1 MTAPQVNGAEPATTE
16 PSPERVGNTLGIAYA
31 IVALASSSTA
41 VVIPT
46 IRDEFDLPLASGA
59 WVITA
64 FVVALAAFAPIYGRI
79 ADLVGPRTPI
89 TIGLSLMATGAILS
103 AFAPTPF
110 TLILARAVVGAGAGA
125 MPVLG
130 PVIIAG
136 RLEEAEQ
143 PAALTRMA
151 GLAATAASGLL
162 IGAVIADFLGWR
174 WVLALPV
181 LVVGL
186 IPAVRRLSFTGH
198 GTLVGLDIAGALGVG
213 LVAVGLNLALQLPTN
228 ATTGVV
234 GLLLAASGVGA
245 TIFGGRGGRAPFLPR
260 TVLAR
265 LATWKIAAAA
275 GSIPA
280 VFFSL
285 LIAIPA
291 ILTEEANA
299 TRIEIGVLFVPAAF
313 AGVLVGPL
321 AARLRAR
328 LPIHHVAS
336 LGLATATTALLIAGL
351 LAPQPIALAISF
363 ALVAAAFGF
372 GQAALLT
379 MLTLATPE
387 AERGAAL
394 AVFMVVFFLGGSVGG
409 TLLTVLGTAMSLA
422 PALVVIA
429 VVPAAAALSTLRS

>member
-1 MTAPQVNGAEPATTE
+1 MAVSKNLTSDSATA
-16 PSPERVGNTLGIAYA
+16 PSPERVGTTLGAAYA

-46 IRDEFDLPLASGA
+46 IRDEFDLSLATGA

-89 TIGLSLMATGAILS
+89 TVGLSLMAVGAILS
-103 AFAPTPF
+103 AFAPTVL
-110 TLILARAVVGAGAGA
+110 TLIIARAVVGAGAGA

-136 RLEEAEQ
+136 RLDEADQ

-162 IGAVIADFLGWR
+162 IGAVIADLVGWR

-181 LVVGL
+181 LVLGL
-186 IPAVRRLSFTGH
+186 IPAVRRLSFSRP
-198 GTLVGLDIAGALGVG
+198 GTLAGLDVSGALGVA
-213 LVAVGLNLALQLPTN
+213 LVAIGLNLALQLSANP
-228 ATTGVV
+228 ATGVL
-234 GLLLAASGVGA
+234 GLALAASGVGA
-245 TIFGGRGGRAPFLPR
+245 TILGGRAGRAPFLPR
-260 TVLAR
+260 TVLRRA
-265 LATWKIAAAA
+265 ATWKIAAAA

-285 LIAIPA
+285 LIAIPE
-291 ILTEEANA
+291 ILTEEVGA

-313 AGVLVGPL
+313 AGVLVGPV
-321 AARLRAR
+321 ATRLRER
-328 LPIHHVAS
+328 LPIHHVAA
-336 LGLATATTALLIAGL
+336 LGLATAASALLTAGIF
-351 LAPQPIALAISF
+351 APQPIALAISF

-372 GQAALLT
+372 GQGALLS
-379 MLTLATPE
+379 MLTIATPE

-394 AVFMVVFFLGGSVGG
+394 AVFMVVFFLGGGVGG
-409 TLLTVLGTAMSLA
+409 TLLTVLGTGMSLA
-422 PALVVIA
+422 PALAVIA
-429 VVPAAAALSTLRS
+429 VLPAAAALATLRR

>member
-1 MTAPQVNGAEPATTE
+1 MTASKTIGSDSGSLD
-16 PSPERVGNTLGIAYA
+16 PSPAKVGNTLGVAYA

-46 IRDEFDLPLASGA
+46 IRDEFDLSLATGA

-79 ADLVGPRTPI
+79 ADIVGPRTPI
-89 TIGLSLMATGAILS
+89 TIGLSLMAVGAILS
-103 AFAPTPF
+103 VLAPTVL
-110 TLILARAVVGAGAGA
+110 TLILARALVGAGAGA

-136 RLEEAEQ
+136 RLDADDQ

-151 GLAATAASGLL
+151 GLAATASSGLL
-162 IGAVIADFLGWR
+162 IGAVIADLVGWR

-186 IPAVRRLSFTGH
+186 IPAVRAMSFTSP
-198 GTLVGLDIAGALGVG
+198 GTLAGLDIAGALGVA
-213 LVAVGLNLALQLPTN
+213 LIAIGLNLALQLPTN
-228 ATTGVV
+228 TATGVL
-234 GLLLAASGVGA
+234 GLVLAASGAGA
-245 TIFGGRGGRAPFLPR
+245 TVFGARDGREPFLPR
-260 TVLAR
+260 TVLRRA
-265 LATWKIAAAA
+265 ATWKIAAAA

-285 LIAIPA
+285 LIAIPE
-291 ILTEEANA
+291 ILTQEVGA
-299 TRIEIGVLFVPAAF
+299 TRIEIGALFVPAAF

-321 AARLRAR
+321 ATRLRQR
-328 LPIHHVAS
+328 LPIHQVAS
-336 LGLATATTALLIAGL
+336 LGLATVTGALLTAGIF
-351 LAPQPIALAISF
+351 APQPIALAISF
-363 ALVAAAFGF
+363 TLVAAAFGF
-372 GQAALLT
+372 GQGALLS
-379 MLTLATPE
+379 MLTVATPQ

-394 AVFMVVFFLGGSVGG
+394 AVFMVVFFLGGGVGG

-422 PALVVIA
+422 PALVAIA
-429 VVPAAAALSTLRS
+429 VLPAAAALATLRA

>member
-1 MTAPQVNGAEPATTE
+1 MTASKTIGSDSAPID
-16 PSPERVGNTLGIAYA
+16 PSPAKVGNTLGIAYA
-31 IVALASSSTA
+31 TVALASSSTA

-46 IRDEFDLPLASGA
+46 IRDEFDLSLATGA

-79 ADLVGPRTPI
+79 ADIVGPRTPI
-89 TIGLSLMATGAILS
+89 TIGLSLMAVGAILS
-103 AFAPTPF
+103 VLAPTVL

-136 RLEEAEQ
+136 RLDEADQ

-162 IGAVIADFLGWR
+162 IGAVIADLVGWR

-186 IPAVRRLSFTGH
+186 IPAVRAMSFTRP
-198 GTLVGLDIAGALGVG
+198 GTLAGLDFAGALGVA
-213 LVAVGLNLALQLPTN
+213 LIAIGLNLGLQLSTN
-228 ATTGVV
+228 TTTGIV
-234 GLLLAASGVGA
+234 GLALAASGAGA
-245 TIFGGRGGRAPFLPR
+245 TVFGARDGRTPFLPR
-260 TVLAR
+260 TVLRRA
-265 LATWKIAAAA
+265 ATWKIAAAA

-291 ILTEEANA
+291 ILTEEVGA
-299 TRIEIGVLFVPAAF
+299 TRIEIGALFVPAAF

-321 AARLRAR
+321 ATRLRQR
-328 LPIHHVAS
+328 LPIHQVAS
-336 LGLATATTALLIAGL
+336 LGLATATVALLISGIF
-351 LAPQPIALAISF
+351 APQPIALAISF

-372 GQAALLT
+372 GQGALLS
-379 MLTLATPE
+379 MLTVATPPS
-387 AERGAAL
+387 ERGAAL
-394 AVFMVVFFLGGSVGG
+394 AVFMVVFFLGGGVGG

-422 PALVVIA
+422 PALVAIA
-429 VVPAAAALSTLRS
+429 ALPAAAALATLRS